1 MGMKW
6 YIARRLA
13 WTVFATWLA
22 LTITFGLLA
31 ASPSAGEMNA
41 AMKAAQSGGSAEE
54 AREDYEQRVGTAGP
68 IHERY
73 VDWLVGIVT
82 LNWGWSV
89 SRQQTVLSAIASAY
103 PYSLQYA
110 IPSVLITTVVGYGLG
125 LWGGMHRNKPSDYAG
140 MVVAFFG
147 ISIPNFWF
155 AIMLIL
161 IAGVWFQD
169 AAVLGFALAPLKLP
183 VFYDSDVPINQGWL
197 SVANLR
203 QLILPIIV
211 ISTAGLAFQMRY
223 SRAQVLEYVNSD
235 FVKTARA
242 KGGSDTYVLFRH
254 ILRVALVPLTNIL
267 VGTVLAVFFAG
278 SFIVEYIF
286 GIPGLGQLGYKA
298 IMNNDTPLVLGPVLI
313 STFLIIFGN
322 LIEDLLYTVLDPRV
336 DFGDR

>member
-6 YIARRLA
+6 YIARRVA
-13 WTVFATWLA
+13 WTIFATWFA
-22 LTITFGLLA
+22 LTVTFGLLA
-31 ASPSAGEMNA
+31 LSPDAGEMDA
-41 AMKAAQSGGSAEE
+41 AMRAAQQGGDAEE
-54 AREDYEQRVGTAGP
+54 AQEDYKKRMGTAAP
-68 IHERY
+68 LHERY
-73 VDWLVGIVT
+73 LNWLAGIVT
-82 LNWGWSV
+82 FNWGWSV
-89 SRQQTVLSAIASAY
+89 TRQQTVLSAIAQAY
-103 PYSLQYA
+103 PYSLQFMLPT
-110 IPSVLITTVVGYGLG
+110 ILITTVVGYGLG
-125 LWGGMHRNKPSDYAG
+125 LWGGMHRNQPSDYAG
-140 MVVAFFG
+140 MVIAFFG

-169 AAVLGFALAPLKLP
+169 AAVLGMALKPFKLP
-183 VFYDSDVPINQGWL
+183 VFYDSDVPTRQGWF
-197 SVANLR
+197 SIANIK

-211 ISTAGLAFQMRY
+211 LSTASLATQMRY

-242 KGGSDTYVLFRH
+242 KGGSDAYVLFRH

-278 SFIVEYIF
+278 SVIIEFVF
-286 GIPGLGQLGYKA
+286 QIPGLGALLYKA
-298 IMNNDTPLVLGPVLI
+298 IINNDTALVLGPTLI

-336 DFGDR
+336 DYGDR

>member
-1 MGMKW
+1 MKW

-31 ASPSAGEMNA
+31 LSPSAGELEAAQQA
-41 AMKAAQSGGSAEE
+41 AMQGGSAEE
-54 AREDYEQRVGTAGP
+54 ATEDYKKRMGLDKPV
-68 IHERY
+68 HERY
-73 VDWLVGIVT
+73 LSWLSGVLT

-89 SRQQTVLSAIASAY
+89 TRQQTVLGALGSAY

-110 IPSVLITTVVGYGLG
+110 LPTIVITTILGYGLG
-125 LWGGMHRNKPSDYAG
+125 LWGGMHRNQPSDYAG
-140 MVVAFFG
+140 MVIAFFG

-169 AAVLGFALAPLKLP
+169 AAVLGMPLEPFKLP
-183 VFYDSDVPINQGWL
+183 VFYDSDVPIEQGWL
-197 SVANLR
+197 SVANIK
-203 QLILPIIV
+203 QLIMPIIV
-211 ISTAGLAFQMRY
+211 LSTASLATQMRY

-278 SFIVEYIF
+278 SVVIEFIF
-286 GIPGLGQLGYKA
+286 QIPGLGALGLKA
-298 IMNNDTPLVLGPVLI
+298 IENNDTPLVLGPVLI

-336 DFGDR
+336 DYGDR

>member
-1 MGMKW
+1 MKW

-22 LTITFGLLA
+22 LTMTFGLLA
-31 ASPSAGEMNA
+31 LSPNAGEMEA
-41 AMKAAQSGGSAEE
+41 AMSAAQQGGDAEE
-54 AREDYEQRVGTAGP
+54 AAENYRERMGLSAP
-68 IHERY
+68 FHERY
-73 VDWLVGIVT
+73 LNWLEGVLT
-82 LNWGWSV
+82 LNWGYSV
-89 SRQQTVLSAIASAY
+89 TRDQRVTDAIAQAW
-103 PYSLQYA
+103 PYTFQYA
-110 IPSVLITTVVGYGLG
+110 LPTLIITTIVGYGLG
-125 LWGGMHRNKPSDYAG
+125 LWGGMHRNQPSDYAG
-140 MVVAFFG
+140 MIIAFFG

-161 IAGVWFQD
+161 VAGVWFQD
-169 AAVLGFALAPLKLP
+169 AAILGQPLRPFKLP
-183 VFYDSDVPINQGWL
+183 VFYDSEVPKTMGWV
-197 SVANLR
+197 SWANIK

-211 ISTAGLAFQMRY
+211 LSTASLAAQMRY

-242 KGGSDTYVLFRH
+242 KGGSDAHVLFRH

-278 SFIVEYIF
+278 SLIIEFIF
-286 GIPGLGQLGYKA
+286 GIPGLGALGYKA
-298 IMNNDTPLVLGPVLI
+298 IINGDTPLVLGPVLI

-336 DFGDR
+336 DYGDR

>member
-31 ASPSAGEMNA
+31 LSPNAGEMQA
-41 AMKAAQSGGSAEE
+41 AMSAAQQGGDAEE
-54 AREDYEQRVGTAGP
+54 ARENYQERMGLNDP
-68 IHERY
+68 LHERY
-73 VDWLVGIVT
+73 LNWLTGIVT

-89 SRQQTVLSAIASAY
+89 TRDQDVTAAIAQAY
-103 PYSLQYA
+103 PYSLQYMLPT
-110 IPSVLITTVVGYGLG
+110 IVITTIIGYGLG
-125 LWGGMHRNKPSDYAG
+125 LWGGMHRNQPSDYAG
-140 MVVAFFG
+140 MVIAFFG

-161 IAGVWFQD
+161 VAGVWFQD
-169 AAVLGFALAPLKLP
+169 AAVLGQPLKPFKLP
-183 VFYDSDVPINQGWL
+183 VFYDSDIPQAQGWL
-197 SVANLR
+197 SWENIR

-211 ISTAGLAFQMRY
+211 LSTGSLAAQMRY

-278 SFIVEYIF
+278 SVVIEFIF
-286 GIPGLGQLGYKA
+286 QIPGLSALLLKA
-298 IMNNDTPLVLGPVLI
+298 ITNNDTPLVLGPVLI

-322 LIEDLLYTVLDPRV
+322 LIEDVLYTVLDPRV
-336 DFGDR
+336 DYGDR

>member
-31 ASPSAGEMNA
+31 LSPNAGELA
-41 AMKAAQSGGSAEE
+41 AAQSAAMQGGSAEE
-54 AREDYEQRVGTAGP
+54 AKENYRERMNLDEPLHQR
-68 IHERY
+68 Y
-73 VDWLVGIVT
+73 LNWLVGIVT
-82 LNWGWSV
+82 LNWGWSI
-89 SRQQTVLSAIASAY
+89 SRQQTVLAAIGSAY
-103 PYSLQYA
+103 PYSLQY
-110 IPSVLITTVVGYGLG
+110 ILPSTIFTTIVGYGLG
-125 LWGGMHRNKPSDYAG
+125 LWGGMHRNQPSDYAG
-140 MVVAFFG
+140 MVIAFFG

-161 IAGVWFQD
+161 ITGVWFQD
-169 AAVLGFALAPLKLP
+169 AAIFGIALQPFKLP
-183 VFYDSDVPINQGWL
+183 VFYDSQVPIEKGWL
-197 SVANLR
+197 SIANIR

-211 ISTAGLAFQMRY
+211 LSTASLAAQMRY

-242 KGGSDTYVLFRH
+242 KGGSDAYVLFRH

-267 VGTVLAVFFAG
+267 VGTVLGVVFAG
-278 SFIVEYIF
+278 SLIIEQVFQ
-286 GIPGLGQLGYKA
+286 IPGLGQLIFKG
-298 IMNNDTPLVLGPVLI
+298 ITNNDTALVLGPVLI
-313 STFLIIFGN
+313 STFLVIFGN

-336 DFGDR
+336 DYSDR

>member
-31 ASPSAGEMNA
+31 LSPNAGEMQAAMNA
-41 AMKAAQSGGSAEE
+41 AQAGGDAEE
-54 AREDYEQRVGTAGP
+54 AAENYRQQIGKDAP
-68 IHERY
+68 LHERY
-73 VDWLVGIVT
+73 LSWLSGVLT
-82 LNWGWSV
+82 LNWGWSHTR
-89 SRQQTVLSAIASAY
+89 SQTVLDAISQSY
-103 PYSLQYA
+103 MYTLQYA
-110 IPSVLITTVVGYGLG
+110 IPTFVITTIFGYGLG
-125 LWGGMHRNKPSDYAG
+125 LWGGMHRNQPSDYAG
-140 MVVAFFG
+140 MVIAFFG

-169 AAVLGFALAPLKLP
+169 TAILGQSLKPFKLP
-183 VFYDSDVPINQGWL
+183 VFYDSDVPHRHGWI
-197 SVANLR
+197 SVENIR

-211 ISTAGLAFQMRY
+211 LSTASMAAQMRY

-242 KGGSDTYVLFRH
+242 KGGSDAYVLFRH

-278 SFIVEYIF
+278 SVIIEFIF
-286 GIPGLGQLGYKA
+286 SIPGLGALGYKA
-298 IMNNDTPLVLGPVLI
+298 IVNNDTPLVLGPVLI

-322 LIEDLLYTVLDPRV
+322 LVEDIMYTVLDPRV
-336 DFGDR
+336 DYGDR